1 MSVTEGQYDTLVGVF
16 DRKGITGSIQNATL
30 NYTKD
35 ELRKYLG
42 QGWTAGEVENVSKAF
57 RKCATLLPSGGL
69 SRTKLDELWQTAA
82 KPKPKPKPAPSSSSS
97 SRATTTVTQKEYQR
111 IATKAAKAME
121 DLREAT
127 SRIKIRA

>member
-1 MSVTEGQYDTLVGVF
+1 MSVTEAQYNALVGVF
-16 DRKGITGSIQNATL
+16 DRKKITGSIQNATL
-30 NYTKD
+30 HYTKD
-35 ELRKYLG
+35 EVRKYLG
-42 QGWTAGEVENVSKAF
+42 QGWTAGDVENVSKAF

-82 KPKPKPKPAPSSSSS
+82 KPKPAPPSSSS

-111 IATKAAKAME
+111 IATKAAKAVE

-127 SRIKIRA
+127 SRLKIRA